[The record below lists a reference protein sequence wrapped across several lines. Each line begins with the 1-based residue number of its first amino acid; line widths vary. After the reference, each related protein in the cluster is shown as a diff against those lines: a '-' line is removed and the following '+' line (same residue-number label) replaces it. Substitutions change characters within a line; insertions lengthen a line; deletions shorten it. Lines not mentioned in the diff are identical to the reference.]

1 MDSSLITS
9 GLLTVAIVFPIL
21 ATFAVALR
29 FYAHKIKSQ
38 RPKADD
44 WTVVVGLVPLYRVPI
59 ELVISGANL
68 DQFMCYAISVNT
80 FVAAG
85 VNSTTL
91 DPLTAATIFLKVSL
105 LSLFNKS
112 DF

>member
-29 FYAHKIKSQ
+29 FYHKIKSQ

-80 FVAAG
+80 FVAASLAG

-91 DPLTAATIFLKVSL
+91 DPLTAATIF
-105 LSLFNKS
+105 
-112 DF
+112 